1 MVRQNPGWSQPLV
14 MKELARRWNEHKAK
28 LAAEAQ
34 AAPAPAA
41 AAAGGASGD
50 GGDDDEVV
58 ILSASASAP
67 QQKAAATSDGG
78 LMEGLVRNLAGLTV
92 WG

>member
-41 AAAGGASGD
+41 AAAGASGD